1 MNGETLACLAC
12 PTCASEL
19 SPSAATDGGVAGHG
33 ALRCDRGHEFAV
45 VDGIPRF
52 TGGALTASASA
63 ASIQSSFG
71 SEWTQLEYDT
81 DRVWGQSLEL
91 RREIALRELDCEAA
105 DLEGKLV
112 LDAGC
117 GAGLL
122 SYLLWEMGA
131 RVVAADITTS
141 VNAAQRYLRSR
152 GADGVDF
159 VQADLLNPPFRAGSF
174 DIVFSGGVLH
184 HNPDTR
190 AALDAIAPLVAP
202 GGQIY
207 AWLYGPT
214 PGLAHRVRTLVRK
227 VVVPLPPTAQRSLMR
242 VWTAQSI
249 ARQQLRRRT
258 GRARPDDGVTYREK
272 LVTLLDHYTPRYRW
286 EHTPEE
292 LSAWY
297 RELGLAHVNT
307 TEHTPVGFGV
317 LARRPAAATA
327 RAGGQP
333 VPARAATPNG

>member
-1 MNGETLACLAC
+1 MNRETLPCLAC
-12 PTCASEL
+12 PTCAAAL
-19 SPSAATDGGVAGHG
+19 SPSGETYDGVVAHG
-33 ALRCDRGHEFAV
+33 TLRCDRGHEFPV
-45 VDGIPRF
+45 VEGIPRF
-52 TGGALTASASA
+52 TGGALTASADA
-63 ASIQSSFG
+63 ASIQASFG
-71 SEWTQLEYDT
+71 SEWTQLQYDT
-81 DRVWGQSLEL
+81 DRIWGQSLEL
-91 RREIALRELDCEAA
+91 RREIALRELDCEPA

-122 SYLLWEMGA
+122 SYLLWQMGA
-131 RVVAADITTS
+131 RVFATDITTS

-159 VQADLLNPPFRAGSF
+159 IQADLSNPPFRAGSF

-184 HNPDTR
+184 HNADTR

-207 AWLYGPT
+207 AWLYGRT
-214 PGLAHRVRTLVRK
+214 PGLAHRMRTVVRK
-227 VVVPLPPTAQRSLMR
+227 VVVPLPPAAQRSLMR

-249 ARQQLRRRT
+249 ARQELRRRT

-292 LSAWY
+292 LSSWY
-297 RELGLAHVNT
+297 RDLGLIDIKT

-317 LARRPAAATA
+317 LARKPAAAAA
-327 RAGGQP
+327 RSGEQP
-333 VPARAATPNG
+333 IHA